1 MKDVRGKKIICPYCG
16 QESAVEMVKQYDG
29 FTLVGEV
36 KTCAFCGHELAE
48 EELRFIEDRIP
59 ESLRQKGQRRN
70 CYLCE
75 HYVVNPF
82 LQKCVL
88 HNKEV
93 EALDSC
99 PQFSPKPQPPPE
111 KNKKPKSPSIFS

>member
-99 PQFSPKPQPPPE
+99 PQFSPKPPPPPE
-111 KNKKPKSPSIFS
+111 KNKKPKSP